1 MEGPY
6 ANLIIDTLLII
17 IFVKVVQ
24 KVSYFFFS
32 KIFKKNKTRFNFR
45 KKVSF
50 VCNIF
55 LVFII
60 IIIWE
65 DFLLKFI
72 TLFSFVTAAI
82 AYSLRDTIIN
92 FFAGIYIR
100 LAKPFQVED
109 RIMIC
114 NHIGDVVNISNL
126 SFEVLEVNNDTF
138 QSTGSIVHI
147 PNSKVIS
154 EPLINYVKVFK
165 YVWNETEVKI
175 SIDSDIKKVKGILYS
190 IVNNN
195 DIIKSI
201 PGKMINE
208 LNNNSSYITGYG
220 APAGSSSSVTN
231 GTYNTTLGKDAS
243 TTGTIY
249 GIYDMSG
256 GAWEYVMGVYNNA
269 KSSSGFNSLPDEKYY
284 NNYTGSSYTGHALTE
299 TKNWYSDYADFVFT
313 SYPWFL
319 RGGNYGDGASAG
331 VFGFGINDGNSYNS
345 YSSRPVISNE

>member
-1 MEGPY
+1 MKYVDKINKIISSVTGMEGPY

-17 IFVKVVQ
+17 IFVKIVQ
-24 KVSYFFFS
+24 KVSNFFFS

-175 SIDSDIKKVKGILYS
+175 CIDSDIKKVKGILYS

-201 PGKMINE
+201 PSKMINE
-208 LNNNSSYITGYG
+208 LNNNSSYRI
-220 APAGSSSSVTN
+220 
-231 GTYNTTLGKDAS
+231 
-243 TTGTIY
+243 
-249 GIYDMSG
+249 
-256 GAWEYVMGVYNNA
+256 
-269 KSSSGFNSLPDEKYY
+269 YY
-284 NNYTGSSYTGHALTE
+284 NKLEPIIYTNIKDKYVSMNIRYLVHP
-299 TKNWYSDYADFVFT
+299 KKKRNV
-313 SYPWFL
+313 
-319 RGGNYGDGASAG
+319 
-331 VFGFGINDGNSYNS
+331 INEINNQLLKLNEEGK
-345 YSSRPVISNE
+345 ISLYIEK

>member
-1 MEGPY
+1 MKYVDKINKIISSVTGMEGPY

-17 IFVKVVQ
+17 IFVKIVQ
-24 KVSYFFFS
+24 KVFYFFFS

-201 PGKMINE
+201 PGKMVNE
-208 LNNNSSYITGYG
+208 LNNNSSYRI
-220 APAGSSSSVTN
+220 
-231 GTYNTTLGKDAS
+231 
-243 TTGTIY
+243 
-249 GIYDMSG
+249 
-256 GAWEYVMGVYNNA
+256 
-269 KSSSGFNSLPDEKYY
+269 YY
-284 NNYTGSSYTGHALTE
+284 NKLEPIIYT
-299 TKNWYSDYADFVFT
+299 N
-313 SYPWFL
+313 
-319 RGGNYGDGASAG
+319 
-331 VFGFGINDGNSYNS
+331 INDKYVSMNIRYLVHPKKKRN
-345 YSSRPVISNE
+345 VINEINNQLLKLNEEGKISLYIEK

>member
-1 MEGPY
+1 MKYVDKINKIISSVTGMEGPY

-17 IFVKVVQ
+17 IFVKIVQ
-24 KVSYFFFS
+24 KVSNFFFS

-175 SIDSDIKKVKGILYS
+175 CIDSDIKKVKGILYS

-208 LNNNSSYITGYG
+208 LNNNSSYRI
-220 APAGSSSSVTN
+220 
-231 GTYNTTLGKDAS
+231 
-243 TTGTIY
+243 
-249 GIYDMSG
+249 
-256 GAWEYVMGVYNNA
+256 
-269 KSSSGFNSLPDEKYY
+269 YY
-284 NNYTGSSYTGHALTE
+284 NKLEPIIYTNIKDKYVSMNIRYLVHP
-299 TKNWYSDYADFVFT
+299 KKKRNV
-313 SYPWFL
+313 
-319 RGGNYGDGASAG
+319 
-331 VFGFGINDGNSYNS
+331 INEINNQLLKLNEEGK
-345 YSSRPVISNE
+345 ISLYIEK

>member
-1 MEGPY
+1 MKYVDKINKIISSVTGMEGPY

-17 IFVKVVQ
+17 IFVKIVQ
-24 KVSYFFFS
+24 KVSNFFFS
-32 KIFKKNKTRFNFR
+32 KIFKRNKTRFNFR

-175 SIDSDIKKVKGILYS
+175 SIDSDIKKIKGILYS

-201 PGKMINE
+201 PAKMINE
-208 LNNNSSYITGYG
+208 LNNNSSYRI
-220 APAGSSSSVTN
+220 
-231 GTYNTTLGKDAS
+231 
-243 TTGTIY
+243 
-249 GIYDMSG
+249 
-256 GAWEYVMGVYNNA
+256 
-269 KSSSGFNSLPDEKYY
+269 YY
-284 NNYTGSSYTGHALTE
+284 NKLEPIIYTNIKDKYVSMNIRYLVHP
-299 TKNWYSDYADFVFT
+299 KKKRNV
-313 SYPWFL
+313 
-319 RGGNYGDGASAG
+319 
-331 VFGFGINDGNSYNS
+331 INEINNQLLKLNEEGK
-345 YSSRPVISNE
+345 ISLYIEK

>member
-1 MEGPY
+1 MKYVDKINKIISSVTGMEGPY

-17 IFVKVVQ
+17 IFVKIVQ
-24 KVSYFFFS
+24 KVSNFFFS

-92 FFAGIYIR
+92 FFAGIYIK

-175 SIDSDIKKVKGILYS
+175 SIESDIKKVKGILYS

-201 PGKMINE
+201 PSKMINE
-208 LNNNSSYITGYG
+208 LNNNSSYRI
-220 APAGSSSSVTN
+220 
-231 GTYNTTLGKDAS
+231 
-243 TTGTIY
+243 
-249 GIYDMSG
+249 
-256 GAWEYVMGVYNNA
+256 
-269 KSSSGFNSLPDEKYY
+269 YY
-284 NNYTGSSYTGHALTE
+284 NKLDPIIYTNIKDKYVSMNIRYLVHP
-299 TKNWYSDYADFVFT
+299 KKKRNV
-313 SYPWFL
+313 
-319 RGGNYGDGASAG
+319 
-331 VFGFGINDGNSYNS
+331 INEINNQLLKLNEEGK
-345 YSSRPVISNE
+345 ISLYIEK

>member
-1 MEGPY
+1 MKYVDKINKIISSVTGMEGPY

-17 IFVKVVQ
+17 IFVKIVQ
-24 KVSYFFFS
+24 KVSNFFFS

-55 LVFII
+55 LIFII

-126 SFEVLEVNNDTF
+126 SFELLEVNNDTF

-147 PNSKVIS
+147 PNSKVVS

-175 SIDSDIKKVKGILYS
+175 SIESDIKKVKGILYS

-201 PGKMINE
+201 PSKMINE
-208 LNNNSSYITGYG
+208 LNNNSSYRI
-220 APAGSSSSVTN
+220 
-231 GTYNTTLGKDAS
+231 
-243 TTGTIY
+243 
-249 GIYDMSG
+249 
-256 GAWEYVMGVYNNA
+256 
-269 KSSSGFNSLPDEKYY
+269 YY
-284 NNYTGSSYTGHALTE
+284 NKLDPIIYTNIKDKYVSMNIRYLVHP
-299 TKNWYSDYADFVFT
+299 KKKRNV
-313 SYPWFL
+313 
-319 RGGNYGDGASAG
+319 
-331 VFGFGINDGNSYNS
+331 INEINNQLFKLNEEGK
-345 YSSRPVISNE
+345 ISLYIEK